1 MIYIERSDK
10 MLIRYIN
17 IPEEIYSKMIEYIE
31 IDNHEEVNDFI
42 LDVLES
48 YIEIHSNLEDDVL
61 GEEHE

>member
-31 IDNHEEVNDFI
+31 TDNHEEVNDFI

>member
-1 MIYIERSDK
+1 

-31 IDNHEEVNDFI
+31 TDNHEEVNDFI

>member
-1 MIYIERSDK
+1 MERLDE

-31 IDNHEEVNDFI
+31 TDNHEEVNDFI

-48 YIEIHSNLEDDVL
+48 YIEIHSSLEDDVL
-61 GEEHE
+61 EGEKHE